1 MQAVCYG
8 MEKSLTG
15 NLSAMCEKKLDLESN
30 ALDCLR
36 LYAAFSV
43 MLLHFTGYF
52 LILSEVPNPFLSAV
66 RKLTLFFPGVVVL
79 FAISGFLIAYSFE
92 RSQNRRVFFCKRI
105 LRLYPELWGCTL
117 FNLIVLIVLA
127 RDRLN
132 GSILLW
138 LATQIV
144 GIANTPSCL
153 KDFATGS
160 VNGAL
165 WTIFV
170 EIQMYILVFLFY
182 RRLKK
187 FNAGGWCLLLLLSAV
202 VNLVCGQIGEQT
214 GELIRKVMERTF
226 LPYLTWFL
234 SGVFCYCRREKVI
247 PLLRRWCLP
256 LLALYAVLYRFRVFS
271 MGYYC
276 GIMTSVLCPF
286 IVIGLG
292 FLLPKVRFRHDIT
305 YGCFLYHWIVLN
317 IIVHFNLIN
326 KWPWYLSLLLFIGS
340 SLILSWLSMKLIG
353 KKAAKFLTLY

>member
-1 MQAVCYG
+1 M
-8 MEKSLTG
+8 
-15 NLSAMCEKKLDLESN
+15 
-30 ALDCLR
+30 DCLR

-92 RSQNRRVFFCKRI
+92 RSRNHRGFFRKRI

-117 FNLIVLIVLA
+117 FNLIVLIVLV

-187 FNAGGWCLLLLLSAV
+187 FNAGGWCLLLL
-202 VNLVCGQIGEQT
+202 
-214 GELIRKVMERTF
+214 
-226 LPYLTWFL
+226 
-234 SGVFCYCRREKVI
+234 
-247 PLLRRWCLP
+247 
-256 LLALYAVLYRFRVFS
+256 ALYAVLYRFRVFS
-271 MGYYC
+271 VGYYC

-326 KWPWYLSLLLFIGS
+326 KWPWYLSLFLFIGS
-340 SLILSWLSMKLIG
+340 SLILSWMSMKLIG
-353 KKAAKFLTLY
+353 KKAAKRFMK